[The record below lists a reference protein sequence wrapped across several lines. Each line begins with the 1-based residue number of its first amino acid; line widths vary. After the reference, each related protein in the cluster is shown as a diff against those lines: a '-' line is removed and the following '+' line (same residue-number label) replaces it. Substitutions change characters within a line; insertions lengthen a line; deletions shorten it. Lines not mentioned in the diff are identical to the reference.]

1 MRCRGF
7 PLLLLGLQLLPA
19 PTFAAAIRGKGKRW
33 TQGSTFVISDWQ
45 QPEAAAGDGWEPHW
59 DARVREMAA
68 ANFTVLMGSMS
79 SGRLPTPT
87 LNKTTIQARRGQH
100 VIPTDSVDC
109 GARPRSLHK
118 YTSDS
123 T

>member
-1 MRCRGF
+1 
-7 PLLLLGLQLLPA
+7 LLLGLQLLPA

-45 QPEAAAGDGWEPHW
+45 QPEAAAGDGWEPRW

-79 SGRLPTPT
+79 SGRLPMPM
-87 LNKTTIQARRGQH
+87 LNKTTIQARRGQ
-100 VIPTDSVDC
+100 PMSFRLTQSKLW
-109 GARPRSLHK
+109 GPLSLQAILPVEGVYK
-118 YTSDS
+118 KE
-123 T
+123 